1 MFLYLRVL
9 LFVCA
14 GLVTTSLPAGL
25 WHTEENDVWRF
36 LHHPGVWVA
45 DINHVRDM
53 LHVKKLFSSVTSDH
67 S

>member
-1 MFLYLRVL
+1 MFLYLCVL

-25 WHTEENDVWRF
+25 WHTEENGVWRF
-36 LHHPGVWVA
+36 LA
-45 DINHVRDM
+45 DINLVRDI
-53 LHVKKLFSSVTSDH
+53 LHVKKLFSSVISDH